1 MPKLG
6 YNHIQPNIRRADSM
20 WKLIFLA
27 LIIWLGIYLFK
38 RIIKETRS
46 QHTEASQA
54 RDTKAEDMV
63 QCATCNV
70 HLPRSEAFLV
80 NDSFYCSK
88 AHIPNK

>member
-1 MPKLG
+1 
-6 YNHIQPNIRRADSM
+6 M
-20 WKLIFLA
+20 WRFIFLA

-38 RIIKETRS
+38 RIIKEARS
-46 QHTEASQA
+46 HHAEASQA
-54 RDTKAEDMV
+54 QDTEAEDMV
-63 QCATCNV
+63 QCAVCRV